1 MFTPK
6 VVHVGF
12 VVRRVAP
19 GQVRR
24 RRVPLLPAAI
34 SSCVLSV
41 HLSFRGWTVD
51 QNAASLNCSH
61 VLSVG
66 TAQSMYWL
74 KEQWIGVR
82 FPGRQDSLPFSRAP
96 PQASSDATES
106 PLFETQPA
114 CEDDLHLIPRLGLR
128 GTVPPPTIHLHGMM
142 PN

>member
-1 MFTPK
+1 MLALWCAEWHRDK
-6 VVHVGF
+6 F
-12 VVRRVAP
+12 VADVFRFF
-19 GQVRR
+19 
-24 RRVPLLPAAI
+24 LP
-34 SSCVLSV
+34 LSV
-41 HLSFRGWTVD
+41 RACCLFTCHSEDGQY
-51 QNAASLNCSH
+51 QNAVSLNYSR

-66 TAQSMYWL
+66 IAQSVYWL

-106 PLFETQPA
+106 PLFETRPA